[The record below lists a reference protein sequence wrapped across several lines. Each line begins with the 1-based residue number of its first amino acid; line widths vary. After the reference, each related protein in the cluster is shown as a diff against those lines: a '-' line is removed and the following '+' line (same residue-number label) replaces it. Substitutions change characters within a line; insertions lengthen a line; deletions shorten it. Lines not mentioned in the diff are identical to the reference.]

1 MSFGEVATQ
10 LILFIAIMGI
20 VAGLVVYFNDYIAST
35 RGAMGDQR
43 KYVTSQLRTEI
54 TIPTVYY
61 AAQPG
66 NDDVWVYVKNVG
78 KETLGTDCVNV
89 FVDNKFIEL
98 AAADIVY
105 AGNLSEADLWRPEET
120 LLLNASDEV
129 DLPADDVYEALV
141 VTCNGVTDNYR
152 FST

>member
-43 KYVTSQLRTEI
+43 RYVTSQLRTEI

-61 AAQPG
+61 QAQVG
-66 NDDVWVYVKNVG
+66 NDDIWVYVKNVG
-78 KETLGTDCVNV
+78 KETMNTDCINV

-98 AAADIVY
+98 AASDIVY
-105 AGNLSEADLWRPEET
+105 AGNLSEADLWRPDDT
-120 LLLNASDEV
+120 LLLNASEEV
-129 DLPADDVYEALV
+129 DLAADEVYDALV
-141 VTCNGVTDNYR
+141 VTCNGVTDTYE